1 VLDPR
6 VVADPVEEHR
16 SWPEAESSRED
27 LAVIGEDLIGCT
39 VLAEGEGEGV
49 TDRLGRR
56 SGHDAGTDAVAAVV
70 VDTSDHLHLGAVGEI
85 EPAHDVHLPEFHGLG
100 PLPRL

>member
-39 VLAEGEGEGV
+39 VLAEGEVRASQTG
-49 TDRLGRR
+49 L
-56 SGHDAGTDAVAAVV
+56 AVARA
-70 VDTSDHLHLGAVGEI
+70 TMRAQTQ
-85 EPAHDVHLPEFHGLG
+85 
-100 PLPRL
+100 